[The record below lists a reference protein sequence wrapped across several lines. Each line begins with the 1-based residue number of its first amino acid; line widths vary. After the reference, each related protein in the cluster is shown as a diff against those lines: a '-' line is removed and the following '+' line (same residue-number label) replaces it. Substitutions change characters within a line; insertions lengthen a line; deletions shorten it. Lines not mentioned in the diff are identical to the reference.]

1 MEDRLGRVCSSR
13 GGSEGGSRSWA
24 ERHSDRDDY
33 FDVGPG
39 DHMPSRC
46 PECGAAGKLTAI
58 ETDQDMSEGEEAE
71 YEAGMWGFA
80 FCRACQSN
88 VFWQL

>member
-1 MEDRLGRVCSSR
+1 
-13 GGSEGGSRSWA
+13 
-24 ERHSDRDDY
+24 
-33 FDVGPG
+33 
-39 DHMPSRC
+39 MPSRC